1 MPAES
6 TLTRIHQV
14 AKAEFLEKDFAE
26 PPYGTSSNP
35 WE

>member
-1 MPAES
+1 MLAES

-14 AKAEFLEKDFAE
+14 AKAEFLEKAE